1 MFGRHLEIDRKLGK
15 RSVRSEALKTV
26 HTRITLEAVD
36 ARAHERGGDAKRMR
50 IEFGHGP
57 NYSAIEHMMRSS
69 TEGHSGKKT
78 AETRH
83 DRLEY
88 GI

>member
-1 MFGRHLEIDRKLGK
+1 MFGRHLEIDSKLGK
-15 RSVRSEALKTV
+15 RTVRPEALEAIQP
-26 HTRITLEAVD
+26 RITLEIVY

-69 TEGHSGKKT
+69 TAGSSGKKT
-78 AETRH
+78 AETRD